1 LFADY
6 LLAVAGVERV
16 FHCLAHCLMN
26 EYKFSGKLAAALI
39 DPDHQSRAEH

>member
-1 LFADY
+1 MEIICWPIICW
-6 LLAVAGVERV
+6 LL
-16 FHCLAHCLMN
+16 LAHCLMN